1 MGCLSSKLEDTV
13 PAGKDPSD
21 ESSRNYL
28 PTIRIIR
35 STTATPRESLSS
47 IPENHFRLEN
57 IDTSFTLADDFLS
70 RTVALSA
77 MRSNSNNS
85 FDLLSDSRSLS
96 SAPLGCQKALAS
108 SIGSVHSRLLH
119 NEDGLE
125 TKGLDTTG
133 SSPIVINR
141 SISFDDFIMDQD
153 DWNEPFATHPAPIV
167 IVEKRLPVKTSI
179 ETIEVAA
186 RNRKQSLTPLKFAAI
201 SANGRIGRLVSLQPL
216 SPKKFPQRS
225 IASVGKNI
233 SGGHHESYSVGSI
246 DDAII
251 SPRDKNVKSIVAQ
264 IESPRQVNSSRNLD
278 VYFSNPPQKSRHK
291 TSSTN
296 SERNLSRS
304 SSLGQV
310 LQRDVVDARIQ
321 RQRRPSL
328 TVYKTGSNEEIKSA
342 GYSTFTLPM
351 GFVPVTIKNSA
362 CKSHQIHYP
371 HDSLSKRDLKPELSI
386 VIAS

>member
-1 MGCLSSKLEDTV
+1 MGCLSSKLADTV
-13 PAGKDPSD
+13 PVEKDPYD
-21 ESSRNYL
+21 ESSKYL

-57 IDTSFTLADDFLS
+57 IDTSFTLTDDFLS

-77 MRSNSNNS
+77 MRSDSNNS
-85 FDLLSDSRSLS
+85 LDLLGDSGSLS
-96 SAPLGCQKALAS
+96 SSPLGCQKTLAS
-108 SIGSVHSRLLH
+108 SIGSVHSRLQH
-119 NEDGLE
+119 NEDGLKIE
-125 TKGLDTTG
+125 GLDTTG
-133 SSPIVINR
+133 SGPVVIDR

-153 DWNEPFATHPAPIV
+153 DWNEPFATHSAPMV

-179 ETIEVAA
+179 ETIEVAT
-186 RNRKQSLTPLKFAAI
+186 RNRNKSLSPLKFAATN
-201 SANGRIGRLVSLQPL
+201 ADGRLGRLVSLQPL

-233 SGGHHESYSVGSI
+233 SGGHHESYLVGSI

-251 SPRDKNVKSIVAQ
+251 SPRDKNVKSIIAQ
-264 IESPRQVNSSRNLD
+264 IESPRQIKSSRSLD

-291 TSSTN
+291 ASSTN

-328 TVYKTGSNEEIKSA
+328 TAYKTGSNVEINPA
-342 GYSTFTLPM
+342 GYSTFTLPI
-351 GFVPVTIKNSA
+351 GFAPVTVKTLA
-362 CKSHQIHYP
+362 CKGHQIHYP
-371 HDSLSKRDLKPELSI
+371 HDSLSKRDLTPEYSV
-386 VIAS
+386 VIAT